1 MSWQRAFLLIA
12 GLFLILSI
20 WNNPTGTAN
29 AFGDFLGSVGSWLE
43 DALDKSTEFIRGL
56 TD

>member
-20 WNNPTGTAN
+20 WNNPSGTAI
-29 AFGDFLGSVGSWLE
+29 AFGNFLGDVGSWLE
-43 DALDKSTEFIRGL
+43 DALDKGTEFVQGL

>member
-1 MSWQRAFLLIA
+1 MDWRRAFLLIA

-20 WNNPTGTAN
+20 WNNPDGTAN

-43 DALDKSTEFIRGL
+43 DALDKGTEFVRGL
-56 TD
+56 TE